1 MKILNAS
8 QIKIVDQNSI
18 VEQGIISIDLME
30 KAAAKCLQ
38 WIEDQEEIDEANPIH
53 VFCGLG
59 NNGGDGLA
67 LARMLILEFYD
78 VKVYI
83 VHYSDKLSDDFLTN
97 FNRAEEFEIHP
108 ISIHSEDD
116 FPQIKETDFVID
128 AIFGIG
134 IHHAPSGFT
143 KKLIKHLNQ
152 SKAKIISIDI
162 PSGLFL
168 DKPIIDT
175 ESVVKSS
182 ITLSFQ
188 LPKLAFL
195 LPDNG
200 NYVPDFVLMDIGLE
214 QDFINQQETPY
225 HFTMRDDIMSFYQ
238 KRLKFTHKGT
248 YGHALMI
255 GGSFGKMGSVIL
267 ASEAALKVGA
277 GLVTAYIPKCGYQI
291 MQTNLLEAMVEVDAE
306 NEIEY
311 FNIKTITDV
320 IGIGMGLGTSDKTA
334 TALYE
339 FIKTNT
345 LPKVIDADALNLL
358 AKNKE
363 VWQYLDENC
372 ILTPHPKELEKWI
385 GSWKNDYEKLD
396 KLKKITTEF
405 PFVLVLKGAHTV
417 IVQNGIFYFNSSG
430 NPSLA
435 KAGTGDV
442 LTGIITGLLAQK
454 YTPLQ
459 AAIMGVFVH
468 GLTADIYISINTPE
482 TFMATDISN
491 LIPSAFNAI
500 INPYDSKSDEIDDEF
515 NQMDPDFLDE
525 DDDEDGPP
533 FN

>member
-1 MKILNAS
+1 MKILNSS

-143 KKLIKHLNQ
+143 KNLIKHLNQ

-195 LPDNG
+195 LPDNA
-200 NYVPDFVLMDIGLE
+200 NYVTDF
-214 QDFINQQETPY
+214 Y
-225 HFTMRDDIMSFYQ
+225 Y
-238 KRLKFTHKGT
+238 
-248 YGHALMI
+248 
-255 GGSFGKMGSVIL
+255 
-267 ASEAALKVGA
+267 
-277 GLVTAYIPKCGYQI
+277 
-291 MQTNLLEAMVEVDAE
+291 
-306 NEIEY
+306 
-311 FNIKTITDV
+311 
-320 IGIGMGLGTSDKTA
+320 
-334 TALYE
+334 
-339 FIKTNT
+339 
-345 LPKVIDADALNLL
+345 
-358 AKNKE
+358 
-363 VWQYLDENC
+363 
-372 ILTPHPKELEKWI
+372 WI
-385 GSWKNDYEKLD
+385 
-396 KLKKITTEF
+396 
-405 PFVLVLKGAHTV
+405 
-417 IVQNGIFYFNSSG
+417 
-430 NPSLA
+430 
-435 KAGTGDV
+435 
-442 LTGIITGLLAQK
+442 
-454 YTPLQ
+454 
-459 AAIMGVFVH
+459 
-468 GLTADIYISINTPE
+468 
-482 TFMATDISN
+482 
-491 LIPSAFNAI
+491 
-500 INPYDSKSDEIDDEF
+500 
-515 NQMDPDFLDE
+515 
-525 DDDEDGPP
+525 
-533 FN
+533 